1 MERHFQYAQ
10 YLERTFSPDLNVR
23 QEAESF
29 LERKS
34 ENHAVFL
41 LNVVDGKDLDDT
53 IAAAIAFKIFIE
65 KNWNEQKVIWFLLSA
80 KYNHFLLLAMLLIVL
95 YYAFSCF
102 FRTTIRPIKFMK
114 WSGQQSNAVLFH
126 CCWNHRQPSKNS

>member
-41 LNVVDGKDLDDT
+41 LNVVDGKDFDDT
-53 IAAAIAFKIFIE
+53 IRTAAAIAFKNFIK
-65 KNWNEQKVIWFLLSA
+65 KNWNEQKVIWFLL
-80 KYNHFLLLAMLLIVL
+80 LA
-95 YYAFSCF
+95 
-102 FRTTIRPIKFMK
+102 
-114 WSGQQSNAVLFH
+114 N
-126 CCWNHRQPSKNS
+126 